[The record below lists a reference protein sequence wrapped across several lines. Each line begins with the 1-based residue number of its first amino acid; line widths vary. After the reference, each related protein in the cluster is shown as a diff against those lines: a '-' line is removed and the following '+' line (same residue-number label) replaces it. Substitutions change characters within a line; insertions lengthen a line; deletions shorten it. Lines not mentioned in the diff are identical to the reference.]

1 MEKAVPGSFKH
12 LHSFVREV
20 AGRKGV
26 KVVRAIGDGAT
37 DEKIEGETGI
47 KMSEVRHL
55 LNQLHKHGIVDYTR
69 EKNMTTGWFT
79 YTWSFNLDRTMKN
92 FLAARREK
100 RARLLGELSNETA
113 TQFYSCRKKCSR
125 VSFDDATGFGFRC
138 PKCNNKMNFVDNK
151 EIIEGIRAE
160 LGTLDQILGR
170 TQE

>member
-1 MEKAVPGSFKH
+1 MEKAASGSLKH
-12 LHSFVREV
+12 LHSFVRTV

-55 LNQLHKHGIVDYTR
+55 LNQLHKHGVVDYVR

-92 FLAARREK
+92 FLTVKRERR
-100 RARLLGELSNETA
+100 RQLLETLGQEA
-113 TQFYSCRKKCSR
+113 TTQFYSCRKKCAR
-125 VSFDDATGFGFRC
+125 AAFDAAAEASFRC
-138 PKCNNKMNFVDNK
+138 PKCNGKMNFLDNAEVVAEIK
-151 EIIEGIRAE
+151 EE
-160 LGTLDQILGR
+160 LNALDQILGR
-170 TQE
+170 SRG